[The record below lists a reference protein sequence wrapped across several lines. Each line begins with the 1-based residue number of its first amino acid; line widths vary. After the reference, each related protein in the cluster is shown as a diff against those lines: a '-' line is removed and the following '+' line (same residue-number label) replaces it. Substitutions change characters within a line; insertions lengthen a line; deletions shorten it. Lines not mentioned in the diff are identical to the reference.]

1 MNIDYCYAV
10 IMYTMGEAR
19 EEKAATKKQRESDA
33 ADAKGDLADTQ
44 ASLADDEQFLKQL
57 ETECEQKSVDYEK
70 RQVLRA
76 GEITA
81 VSKAIEI
88 MSSDK
93 VSGGTKH
100 LPGSAAAASLLQV
113 ETAETSV
120 LQGRVS
126 KFLETR
132 AVRANSRVLE

>member
-1 MNIDYCYAV
+1 MVQDILDQIENANDSR
-10 IMYTMGEAR
+10 EA
-19 EEKAATKKQRESDA
+19 KAKTKKQRETDA
-33 ADAKGDLADTQ
+33 AEAKGDLADTQ
-44 ASLADDEQFLKQL
+44 ATLAEDEKFLKQL
-57 ETECEQKSVDYEK
+57 QDECEQKSVDYEK

-100 LPGSAAAASLLQV
+100 LPSAAAASFLQIAAT
-113 ETAETSV
+113 EQSV
-120 LQGRVS
+120 LQG
-126 KFLETR
+126 
-132 AVRANSRVLE
+132 